1 MNPAWEDIAALT
13 REEIG
18 PAADPWIEAVPRAL
32 PELAERWSLTLGD
45 PFDAE
50 TTSYVLTAERAD
62 GTPAVLKLIYP
73 NYPETPFAQEVA
85 GLRMWDGRGI
95 VRLLE
100 ADAEIGAQLLERAM
114 PGTAA
119 LDLGEADA
127 LPIAANVLLRM
138 WSTPATPH
146 PEIKT
151 LAEQART
158 WAVEI
163 ELDWNEAGEPYERDL
178 LDRARWTLR
187 RLADDVEARPAGELV
202 LVHGDLHHGNV
213 LRAEREPWLAIDP
226 KPMLGER
233 EYDVRAPLCDR
244 RDALFASPDPASHL
258 QRRLDALLEELGG
271 VDAPR
276 ALEWAFVVELTWCTG
291 GLPEVGPD
299 GDFSRIQLRSARLL
313 ASLLGWDRTRTGPD
327 ETRP

>member
-1 MNPAWEDIAALT
+1 MNAAWERIAAST

-18 PAADPWIEAVPRAL
+18 PEADPWIEAVPRAL

-45 PFDAE
+45 PFEAE
-50 TTSYVLTAERAD
+50 TTSYVLPAQRAD
-62 GTPAVLKLIYP
+62 GTPTVLKLIYP
-73 NYPETPFAQEVA
+73 HYPETPFAQEVA
-85 GLRMWDGRGI
+85 GLRMWDGCGI

-138 WSTPATPH
+138 WSAPATPH

-151 LAEQART
+151 LAEQARI
-158 WAVEI
+158 WATEI
-163 ELDWNEAGEPYERDL
+163 ERDWNEAGEPYERDL
-178 LDRARWTLR
+178 LERATSTLR
-187 RLADDVEARPAGELV
+187 RLADLVDRRRADELV
-202 LVHGDLHHGNV
+202 LIHGDLHHGNV
-213 LRAEREPWLAIDP
+213 LRAQREPWLAIDP

-244 RDALFASPDPASHL
+244 RDALFASPDPSAHL
-258 QRRLDALLEELGG
+258 KRRLDALLRGLGL
-271 VDAPR
+271 VNPR
-276 ALEWAFVVELTWCTG
+276 LALEWAFAVELTWCTI
-291 GLPEVGPD
+291 GLSESGPD

-313 ASLLGWDRTRTGPD
+313 ASLLD
-327 ETRP
+327 

>member
-1 MNPAWEDIAALT
+1 MNAAWKRIAAST

-32 PELAERWSLTLGD
+32 PELAERWSLMLGD

-50 TTSYVLTAERAD
+50 TTSYVLRAERAD

-73 NYPETPFAQEVA
+73 RYPETPFAQEVA

-100 ADAEIGAQLLERAM
+100 TDAEIGAQLLERAV

-127 LPIAANVLLRM
+127 LPIAVNVLLRM
-138 WSTPATPH
+138 WSAPATPR

-151 LAEQART
+151 LAEQTRVWAR
-158 WAVEI
+158 EI
-163 ELDWNEAGEPYERDL
+163 ERDWTDAGEPYERDL
-178 LDRARWTLR
+178 LDRATWTLL
-187 RLADDVEARPAGELV
+187 RLADDVEARPAEELV

-233 EYDVRAPLCDR
+233 EYDLRAPLCDR
-244 RDALFASPDPASHL
+244 RDALFANPDPASHL
-258 QRRLDALLEELGG
+258 RRRLDVLLETLGD
-271 VDAPR
+271 VDARR

-291 GLPEVGPD
+291 GLAEPGAD
-299 GDFSRIQLRSARLL
+299 GDFAGMQLRSARLL
-313 ASLLGWDRTRTGPD
+313 ASLLD
-327 ETRP
+327 